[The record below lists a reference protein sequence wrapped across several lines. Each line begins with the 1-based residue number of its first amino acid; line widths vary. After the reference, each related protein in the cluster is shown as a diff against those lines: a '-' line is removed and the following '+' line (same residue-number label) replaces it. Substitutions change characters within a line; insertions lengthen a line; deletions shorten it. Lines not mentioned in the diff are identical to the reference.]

1 MVENTEKAGP
11 TAKVNM
17 SSISNI
23 LGIIAAAFKTPQQPV
38 TPLPPPLLLLGG
50 NLRPGLSAKSIASR
64 IISRQSEA
72 GAPAG
77 DIYSKSNNVAESM
90 EVIRIQEI
98 LNALQLEG
106 KIEIVIPP
114 GIQVTT
120 IGVGN
125 LGGPVI
131 SQGATTAIAQ
141 GYGVIR

>member
-1 MVENTEKAGP
+1 MVENTEKVGP
-11 TAKVNM
+11 TNKTNM

-23 LGIIAAAFKTPQQPV
+23 LGIITAAFKTPQQPV
-38 TPLPPPLLLLGG
+38 TQLPPPLLMIGG
-50 NLRPGLSAKSIASR
+50 NMRPGLSAKSIAAR

-77 DIYSKSNNVAESM
+77 DIFSKSNNIAESM
-90 EVIRIQEI
+90 YVILVQEVV
-98 LNALQLEG
+98 NALLLEG

-114 GIQVTT
+114 GVQVTT
-120 IGVGN
+120 VGVGN

>member
-1 MVENTEKAGP
+1 MIENTEKAGP
-11 TAKVNM
+11 SNKINL
-17 SSISNI
+17 SSISSILNI
-23 LGIIAAAFKTPQQPV
+23 ITAAFKTPQLPI
-38 TPLPPPLLLLGG
+38 TPLPPPLLLAGG
-50 NLRPGLSAKSIASR
+50 NLRPGLSAKSIAAR

-77 DIYSKSNNVAESM
+77 DIFSKSNNIAESM

-98 LNALQLEG
+98 LNALQTEG

-114 GIQVTT
+114 GVQVTT
-120 IGVGN
+120 VGVGN

>member
-1 MVENTEKAGP
+1 MIENTEKAGP

-23 LGIIAAAFKTPQQPV
+23 LEIISAAFKTPQQPV
-38 TPLPPPLLLLGG
+38 TPLPPPLLLFGG
-50 NLRPGLSAKSIASR
+50 NFRTGLSAKTIAAR

-77 DIYSKSNNVAESM
+77 DIFSKSNNVAESM

-98 LNALQLEG
+98 LNALHLEG

-114 GIQVTT
+114 GVQVTT
-120 IGVGN
+120 VGVGN

-131 SQGATTAIAQ
+131 SQGATTSMAM
-141 GYGVIR
+141 GYGVMR